1 MLLSS
6 AFAQDAAPA
15 AAAGPDA
22 MLQFLPIILIF
33 VVFYFLLIRPQ
44 QKKLKTHK
52 EMLGALRRGD
62 RVVTGGG
69 IIGTITKVVDDNEV
83 LLEIAEGV
91 RVRVQ
96 RPMISGVLAK
106 TEPAPDAK
114 GPPRNDNG
122 PAGSPPPAEGEAKPS
137 GMGSRLT
144 KILGGKRD

>member
-1 MLLSS
+1 MFLSS

-15 AAAGPDA
+15 AAGGPDA

-83 LLEIAEGV
+83 LLEIADGV

-96 RPMISGVLAK
+96 RPMISGVMAK
-106 TEPAPDAK
+106 TEPAPETK
-114 GPPRNDNG
+114 EPRNDNG
-122 PAGSPPPAEGEAKPS
+122 PGGGGQPGNSEAKPAS
-137 GMGSRLT
+137 RVARLT
-144 KILGGKRD
+144 RILGGKRD